1 MRILHL
7 VNHCNHGHGNAHV
20 AIDLVCFQAAQNDD
34 VIYASAGGD
43 YVGLFAKFGARHETI
58 VQNVRSPVRV
68 LQSLAEL
75 FALCRR
81 FRPDIIHAHMM
92 ASAVYGYAVA
102 KLTGARL
109 VTTVHNS
116 FDRHSRLMR
125 LGDKVVAVSQAERS
139 LLLSKGY
146 QASQVVVVIN
156 GPNHSPRDGFIDIDD
171 TAKFSELV
179 KPFVMTVCGLH
190 QRKGVHDLIRGF
202 ADAASSHPDWKLYIV
217 GDGPDRQML
226 VDLASSCG
234 MAERVRFFGSVGTPQ
249 PMVEKADIFVLASYA
264 DPCSLAVAEARGAG
278 CAIVATAV
286 GGTPELLE
294 QGRAGQL
301 VSPGAPA
308 EIATALKTLMA
319 DRGQLEAWRVR
330 SKTRADYLNVARVV
344 DDYRAVYSALL
355 KS

>member
-1 MRILHL
+1 M
-7 VNHCNHGHGNAHV
+7 
-20 AIDLVCFQAAQNDD
+20 AIDLACLQASQGDQ

-43 YVGLFAKFGARHETI
+43 YVGLFEKYGVKHELI
-58 VQNVRSPVRV
+58 VQNVRSPFK
-68 LQSLAEL
+68 LAQSLAQL

-102 KLTGARL
+102 SISGGRL

-116 FDRHSRLMR
+116 FDRHSQLMR
-125 LGDKVVAVSQAERS
+125 LGHKVIAVSNAERS

-146 QASQVVVVIN
+146 KSSQVSVVLN
-156 GPNHSPRDGFIDIDD
+156 GPNQSPREGFLDFDD
-171 TAKFSELV
+171 SIKFSKLV

-202 ADAASSHPDWKLYIV
+202 AEASAEHQDWNLYIV
-217 GDGPDRQML
+217 GDGPDRKKL
-226 VDLASSCG
+226 LGLA
-234 MAERVRFFGSVGTPQ
+234 AELNMTDRIMFFGSVGSPK
-249 PMVEKADIFVLASYA
+249 PMLEKADVFVLASYA

-294 QGRAGQL
+294 HGNAGIL
-301 VSPGAPA
+301 VAPHSPH
-308 EIATALKTLMA
+308 EISSALKMLME
-319 DRGQLEAWRVR
+319 DRQQLMIWRVK
-330 SKTRADYLNVARVV
+330 SKKRADYLNVSRVV
-344 DDYRAVYSALL
+344 DDHRSVYKSLQRA
-355 KS
+355 